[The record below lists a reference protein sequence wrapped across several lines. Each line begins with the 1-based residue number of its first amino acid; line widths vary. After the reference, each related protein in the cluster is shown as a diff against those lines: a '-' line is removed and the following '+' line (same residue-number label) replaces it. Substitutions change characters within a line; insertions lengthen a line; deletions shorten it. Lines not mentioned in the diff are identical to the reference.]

1 MIKVGITGGIGSGK
15 TTVCKVFELL
25 NVPVYYADVEAKQIL
40 NSNDE
45 VKLNIRKAFGNEV
58 LNEDN
63 EIDKK
68 KLASF
73 VFTNKEKLDMLN
85 SFIHPVV
92 HEHFENWL
100 KQHASQ
106 KYILKEAAILF
117 ESNAYKLMDKV
128 ITVIAPLEIKIN
140 RVMQRDKLTKQQI
153 EQRISN
159 QISDEEKIKHS
170 QFVIHNDELQL
181 LIPQILNVHQEL
193 TKEPSP
199 TLPHGEETNTQAT

>member
-58 LNEDN
+58 FNEGN
-63 EIDKK
+63 EIDKM
-68 KLASF
+68 KLATF
-73 VFTNKEKLDMLN
+73 VFNNKEKLDTLN
-85 SFIHPVV
+85 SLIHPVV

-100 KQHASQ
+100 KQHSSQ

-128 ITVIAPLEIKIN
+128 ITVIAPLELKIN

-170 QFVIHNDELQL
+170 QFVIHNDEQQL
-181 LIPQILNVHQEL
+181 LIPQILNVHHEL
-193 TKEPSP
+193 TKELSP
-199 TLPHGEETNTQAT
+199 TLPKG